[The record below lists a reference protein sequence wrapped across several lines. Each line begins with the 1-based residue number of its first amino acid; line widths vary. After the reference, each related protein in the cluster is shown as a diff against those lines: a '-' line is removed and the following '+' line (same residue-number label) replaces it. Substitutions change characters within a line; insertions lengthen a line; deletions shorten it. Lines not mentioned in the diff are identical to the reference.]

1 MYKPMQ
7 DISKTIDSYSKA
19 ATGFDRIQEILRSDD
34 EVRDQPR
41 ARKAPRFKGQIDF
54 EHVDF
59 AYKENEPVLRDVNIH
74 LEPGTMMALVGPTGA
89 GKTTVIN
96 LIARFYDPSSGIV
109 KIDGTDI
116 REFTQKSLRSQIS
129 FVLQDTVLFSGTIWD
144 NIAYGCPDAS
154 QAQIY
159 EAAQAANAMEF
170 IDKLPEKFNTAVGE
184 RGVTLSGGQRQRL
197 ALARALDHLMEGKTS
212 VVIAH
217 RLTTIKRASKI
228 YVIENGGVAE
238 SGTHE
243 ELLQREDG
251 VYRKLHDIQANL
263 EEAPA
268 AATA

>member
-1 MYKPMQ
+1 M
-7 DISKTIDSYSKA
+7 
-19 ATGFDRIQEILRSDD
+19 
-34 EVRDQPR
+34 
-41 ARKAPRFKGQIDF
+41 
-54 EHVDF
+54 
-59 AYKENEPVLRDVNIH
+59 
-74 LEPGTMMALVGPTGA
+74 
-89 GKTTVIN
+89 IN

-159 EAAQAANAMEF
+159 KAAQAANAMEF

-197 ALARALDHLMEGKTS
+197 AIARAIIRQSPILILDEPTSGLDSESEQLVVEALDHLMEGKTS

-217 RLTTIKRASKI
+217 RLTTIRRASKI